1 MNLRYQSGDRKMN
14 VLVIDKNAVI
24 PEYQK
29 KWELLADYD
38 DVNLILLVPDH
49 WRENYSDIY
58 LEKNRS
64 SKLNIISGKVIFPG
78 YENRG
83 FYYTSLVKAIRRSKP
98 DIIHLLEEPY
108 SLFSLQTIALKKL
121 LAKKARVIFFTSDNF
136 SYNYKFPYR
145 FSFLLKRIEIFT
157 FKNLDYALCVNE
169 EVKNILRLKDFNKPA
184 KIIPHCFDFSLFKK
198 TDPGKLKDELE
209 LKGTVIGFI
218 GRIIREKGLDTL
230 LRACSELTEEF
241 TLLIIGRGNYKS
253 ELIKLSKELSI
264 TERIRFI
271 DVVKYEK
278 VPEYLGLMNIFV
290 LPSVTTERCKEQFGR
305 VIIEAMACEV
315 PVIGSSSGAIPEV
328 IGEYGLIFRE
338 NDYID
343 LKNKILSLIKDNQNR
358 NRLKVLGKNYVKNF
372 SVEKFAKKIHTIYRE
387 LLND

>member
-1 MNLRYQSGDRKMN
+1 MNI
-14 VLVIDKNAVI
+14 LVIDKNAII

-121 LAKKARVIFFTSDNF
+121 LAKKARVIFFTSDNL

-145 FSFLLKRIEIFT
+145 FSFFLKRIEIFT

-169 EVKNILRLKDFNKPA
+169 EVKNILRLKEFNKPA
-184 KIIPHCFDFSLFKK
+184 KILPHCFDFSLFKK

-218 GRIIREKGLDTL
+218 GRIIREKGLNTL
-230 LRACSELTEEF
+230 LKACSELTEEF

-278 VPEYLGLMNIFV
+278 VPKYLGLMNIFV
-290 LPSVTTERCKEQFGR
+290 LPSVTTERWKEQFGR

-315 PVIGSSSGAIPEV
+315 PIIGSSSGAIPEV

-343 LKNKILSLIKDNQNR
+343 LKNKILILMKNREYR
-358 NRLKVLGKNYVKNF
+358 NRLIELGINYVKNF
-372 SVEKFAKKIHTIYRE
+372 SVEKFAKKVYAIYRE